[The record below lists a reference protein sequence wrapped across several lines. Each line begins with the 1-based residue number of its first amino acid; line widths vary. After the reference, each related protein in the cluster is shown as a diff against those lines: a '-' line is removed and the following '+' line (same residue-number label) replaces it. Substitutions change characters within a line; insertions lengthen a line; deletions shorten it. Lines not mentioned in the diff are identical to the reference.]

1 MSVDIEQVGP
11 CTWQV
16 TAAPDSGRAFW
27 RVTVY
32 ENHKRKN
39 MNPMAPVIAATRRAW
54 RIDQAFSLEQISRR
68 EMARRRK
75 IARGARTPQEFMKA
89 MNGIEATP
97 AATPT
102 ATPTTNQP

>member
-11 CTWQV
+11 CTWRV
-16 TAAPDSGRAFW
+16 TAAPDSGKAFW

-39 MNPMAPVIAATRRAW
+39 ANPMGPVIAAMRRAW

-68 EMARRRK
+68 EMTRRRK
-75 IARGARTPQEFMKA
+75 MARGAKTPQEFMKA
-89 MNGIEATP
+89 INGIE
-97 AATPT
+97 PT
-102 ATPTTNQP
+102 APATNQPEQKESTP